1 MMVEDRYALAQ
12 RRAAEG
18 RRIIDRQ
25 RLLIQRQKNLGQDTS
40 GSEDLLAAFERSQ
53 EIFERDLASFR
64 GERE

>member
-18 RRIIDRQ
+18 RRVIDRQ
-25 RLLIQRQKNLGQDTS
+25 RLLIQRQKVLGQDTG

-53 EIFERDLASFR
+53 EIIERDLASIR
-64 GERE
+64 GQCE